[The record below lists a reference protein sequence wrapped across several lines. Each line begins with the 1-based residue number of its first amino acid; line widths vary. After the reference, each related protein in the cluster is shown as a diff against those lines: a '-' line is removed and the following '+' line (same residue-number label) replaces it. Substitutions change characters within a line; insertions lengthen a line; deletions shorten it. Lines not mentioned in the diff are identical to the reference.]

1 MTENTE
7 EVDVLVVGGGAA
19 GLSAG
24 VTLARSRR
32 RVLVADQGSPRN
44 APAGHVHNYLG
55 NEGVPPR
62 ELLRRGRA
70 ELASYGGSVRQ
81 AGVVDVRGAL
91 GDFTATLD
99 DGSTVHA
106 RRLVVT
112 TGLGD
117 RLPDIE
123 GVEERWGADV
133 LHCPYCHGW
142 EVRDQAIGVVAGSFM
157 PTHQAQLFRQ
167 LSAAVTLF
175 RQGQPLS
182 DEERAGLEARGIPV
196 VEEKVVSLEVADDR
210 LTGAVLADGT
220 VVPVEALVVQ
230 TRMEAHGN
238 LAARLGAEVTE
249 LPFGTQLLVDPT
261 GATTVPGV
269 YAAGNVADAGAQVGA
284 AAAQGV
290 RVGAVVNMDLVSE
303 EIAAAVA
310 AGTA

>member
-1 MTENTE
+1 MTEHTE
-7 EVDVLVVGGGAA
+7 ELDVLVVGGGAA

-24 VTLARSRR
+24 VTLARARR
-32 RVLVADQGSPRN
+32 RVLVVDQGNPRN

-55 NEGVPPR
+55 NEGVPPL

-70 ELASYGGSVRQ
+70 ELASYGGSVRE
-81 AGVVDVRGAL
+81 AGVVDVRGAR
-91 GDFTATLD
+91 GDFAATLD

-112 TGLGD
+112 TGLVD

-123 GVEERWGADV
+123 GVEERWGIDV

-142 EVRDQAIGVVAGSFM
+142 EVRDQVIGVLAGPFM

-167 LSAAVTLF
+167 LSEDVTFF
-175 RQGQPLS
+175 RQGQPLTG
-182 DEERAGLEARGIPV
+182 EERAGLEARGIRI
-196 VEEKVVSLEVADDR
+196 VEEKLVSLEVRDDR

-220 VVPVEALVVQ
+220 VVPIEALVVP
-230 TRMEAHGN
+230 TRMEARGS
-238 LAARLGAEVTE
+238 LATRLGAEVTE

-269 YAAGNVADAGAQVGA
+269 FAAGNVADAGAQVGG

-290 RVGAVVNMDLVSE
+290 RVGAVVNMDLVTDE
-303 EIAAAVA
+303 VAAAVA
-310 AGTA
+310 ARTT